1 MSHQAVV
8 LIVGVLIFALAS
20 LLAFWVRKGRFVDT
34 APEPLK
40 RLLPTIPNDLPPTG
54 TKPAMVKPL
63 HGHPLATKDL
73 LVTIVDL
80 STRGFIRIKPL
91 IQDGK
96 HYDWALSATGKTS
109 QDLADFEQTLLS
121 AFNPEHPPITVSR
134 LLIDPT
140 QPVQTARRQ
149 LIAELEANNWIE
161 SERGHHNPWGICGA
175 SILLIGIVL
184 TVAMIIDW
192 LASAN
197 LLGVIGA
204 IMLAAAGGVLASLGR
219 GWHPPESVEE
229 ICSQLDTYAEQL
241 SKYDPAKLKMSLAPK
256 QFSKDLPWAIQL
268 GVGKDFGAGYDKLY
282 RQAGS
287 WGQPSEMTL
296 DWLDT
301 DNPYSPS
308 EVVEMV
314 NALVST
320 S

>member
-1 MSHQAVV
+1 MSHQTVV
-8 LIVGVLIFALAS
+8 LILGALTFTLAS
-20 LLAFWVRKGRFVDT
+20 LLAFWVRKGRFVET

-40 RLLPTIPNDLPPTG
+40 RLLPAIPNDLPPAG
-54 TKPAMVKPL
+54 IKPAIVKPL
-63 HGHPLATKDL
+63 RGQPVTTKDL
-73 LVTIVDL
+73 LITIVDL
-80 STRGFIRIKPL
+80 ATRGFIRIKPL
-91 IQDGK
+91 TEDGK
-96 HYDWALSATGKTS
+96 QYDWALSATGKTS
-109 QDLADFEQTLLS
+109 QDLADFEKTLLS
-121 AFNPEHPPITVSR
+121 AFSPERSPITVSR

-149 LIAELEANNWIE
+149 LVAELEAKDWIE

-229 ICSQLDTYAEQL
+229 ICSQLDIYAEHL
-241 SKYDPAKLKMSLAPK
+241 YKYDPAKLKMSLAPT

-282 RQAGS
+282 RQAAS
-287 WGQPSEMTL
+287 WGQISKMVL

-301 DNPYSPS
+301 DAPYSPS
-308 EVVEMV
+308 EVVETV
-314 NALVST
+314 TALT
-320 S
+320 SAS